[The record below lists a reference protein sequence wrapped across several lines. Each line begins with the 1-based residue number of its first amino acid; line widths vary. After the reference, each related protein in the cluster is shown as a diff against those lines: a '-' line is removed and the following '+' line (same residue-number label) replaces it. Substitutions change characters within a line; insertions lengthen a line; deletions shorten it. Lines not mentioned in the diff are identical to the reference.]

1 MENQQTIV
9 RYLGSLL
16 DLVCVYIYYKVLL
29 CDVCACRIPYAL
41 SHDYYSNFFFFSSPD
56 VAAAPAALPTHER
69 TDMTADEMFR
79 HHFLFRYRYHL
90 DSFFTCKK
98 KPFNIFNGRQ
108 PSTPESVNS
117 FLSFLFLFL
126 VRMYH
131 LSRRLR
137 RWFLTCI
144 STKRCCTD
152 CVLHFSKVLFPP
164 LQKLRRSE
172 TLNAL
177 LSRRI
182 GEAVTQ

>member
-1 MENQQTIV
+1 MQKREREREREFNLLSMENQQTIV

-79 HHFLFRYRYHL
+79 HHILFRYRYHL

-98 KPFNIFNGRQ
+98 TPFNIFNGRQ

-117 FLSFLFLFL
+117 FFLLLLLFL
-126 VRMYH
+126 VRMYVPSITKIASMVLDMYIH
-131 LSRRLR
+131 KAMLHRLCSP
-137 RWFLTCI
+137 F
-144 STKRCCTD
+144 
-152 CVLHFSKVLFPP
+152 F
-164 LQKLRRSE
+164 
-172 TLNAL
+172 
-177 LSRRI
+177 
-182 GEAVTQ
+182 

>member
-1 MENQQTIV
+1 MCVHAVYRMLFRTTTTPTFF
-9 RYLGSLL
+9 SFLL
-16 DLVCVYIYYKVLL
+16 RTLLLLLLL
-29 CDVCACRIPYAL
+29 CPRTNAPTWLPMRCFVIIF
-41 SHDYYSNFFFFSSPD
+41 YSD
-56 VAAAPAALPTHER
+56 TVIILI
-69 TDMTADEMFR
+69 
-79 HHFLFRYRYHL
+79 L
-90 DSFFTCKK
+90 FFTCKK